1 MRVML
6 NVPYKENHLA
16 KKLGCRFDRSTKR
29 WFVED
34 RENLEPFMQ
43 WVPDYLKKPCNT
55 GSKNKQLRPTKK
67 IDGNT

>member
-43 WVPDYLKKPCNT
+43 WVPD
-55 GSKNKQLRPTKK
+55 
-67 IDGNT
+67 